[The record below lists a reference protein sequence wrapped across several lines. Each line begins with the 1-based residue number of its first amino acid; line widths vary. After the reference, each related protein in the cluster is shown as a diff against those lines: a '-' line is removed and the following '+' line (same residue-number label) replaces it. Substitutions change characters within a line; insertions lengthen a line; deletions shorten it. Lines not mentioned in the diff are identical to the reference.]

1 LFRVARR
8 GVREVAVI
16 TAGRYVLTMRKR
28 LTKIGN
34 SLGIVLDRPLL
45 DSLGVDAE
53 TELEVSTDGSIIVV
67 APVRSKKRDAKLKKI
82 TDRVF
87 ETYAGAFKKLAE

>member
-1 LFRVARR
+1 
-8 GVREVAVI
+8 
-16 TAGRYVLTMRKR
+16 MQKR
-28 LTKIGN
+28 LIKIGN

-45 DSLGVDAE
+45 EQLGVDAD
-53 TELEVSTDGSIIVV
+53 TELEVSSDGSVILI
-67 APVRSKKRDAKLKKI
+67 APVRSKKRDAKLKRV

>member
-1 LFRVARR
+1 
-8 GVREVAVI
+8 
-16 TAGRYVLTMRKR
+16 MQKR

-45 DSLGVDAE
+45 ERLGVDAE
-53 TELEVSTDGSIIVV
+53 TDLEISTDGSVILI
-67 APVRSKKRDAKLKKI
+67 APVRSKKRDAKLKKV

-87 ETYAGAFKKLAE
+87 DAYAGAFKKLAE

>member
-1 LFRVARR
+1 
-8 GVREVAVI
+8 
-16 TAGRYVLTMRKR
+16 MQKR

-45 DSLGVDAE
+45 ERLGVDAE
-53 TELEVSTDGSIIVV
+53 TDLEISTDGSVILI
-67 APVRSKKRDAKLKKI
+67 APVRGKKRDAKLKKV
-82 TDRVF
+82 TDRAF

>member
-1 LFRVARR
+1 
-8 GVREVAVI
+8 
-16 TAGRYVLTMRKR
+16 MQKR

-45 DSLGVDAE
+45 EKLGVDLE
-53 TELEVSTDGSIIVV
+53 TDLEVSTDGSVILIS
-67 APVRSKKRDAKLKKI
+67 PVRSKWRDAKLKRV

-87 ETYAGAFKKLAE
+87 DAYAGAFKKLAD

>member
-1 LFRVARR
+1 
-8 GVREVAVI
+8 
-16 TAGRYVLTMRKR
+16 MQKR

-45 DSLGVDAE
+45 EKLGVDAE
-53 TELEVSTDGSIIVV
+53 TDLEVSTDGSVILIS
-67 APVRSKKRDAKLKKI
+67 PVRSKRRDAKLKRV

-87 ETYAGAFKKLAE
+87 DAYAGAFKKLAE

>member
-1 LFRVARR
+1 
-8 GVREVAVI
+8 
-16 TAGRYVLTMRKR
+16 MQKR

-45 DSLGVDAE
+45 EKLGVDAE
-53 TELEVSTDGSIIVV
+53 TDLEISTDGSVILI
-67 APVRSKKRDAKLKKI
+67 APVRSKRRDAKLKKV

-87 ETYAGAFKKLAE
+87 NEYSGAFKKLAE

>member
-1 LFRVARR
+1 
-8 GVREVAVI
+8 
-16 TAGRYVLTMRKR
+16 MQKR

-45 DSLGVDAE
+45 ERLGVDSE
-53 TELEVSTDGSIIVV
+53 TDLEVSTDGSVILIT
-67 APVRSKKRDAKLKKI
+67 PVRSKKRDARLKKV
-82 TDRVF
+82 TDRAF